1 MPVQVVTTAVS
12 KARAKVRGLLHE
24 FTRFGVIGSVAFVVD
39 LTLFNL
45 LRYGLDGE
53 GVLHH
58 KPLTARVLSVAVA
71 TVIAYVG
78 NRHWTWRH
86 RPRRALHREYSLFFT
101 FNVIGLLV
109 NVGVLAFVNY
119 VLNLADP
126 VSNNVANIVGI
137 GVGSLFRFWAYRR
150 FVFPPAAPAL
160 GDEQPVPLT
169 RVA

>member
-1 MPVQVVTTAVS
+1 MQVVTVAAAKAV
-12 KARAKVRGLLHE
+12 AKVRGLLHE
-24 FTRFGVIGSVAFVVD
+24 FTRFGVIGSIAFVVD
-39 LTLFNL
+39 LGVFNL

-58 KPLTARVLSVAVA
+58 KPLTARVLSVALA
-71 TVIAYVG
+71 TVIAYLG

-86 RPRRALHREYSLFFT
+86 RPRRALHREYALFFT
-101 FNVIGLLV
+101 FNLIGLMV
-109 NVGVLAFVNY
+109 NVGILAFVNY
-119 VLNLADP
+119 VLNLTDP

-150 FVFPPAAPAL
+150 FVFPPATAPS
-160 GDEQPVPLT
+160 GDEQPAPLT